1 MKTIEIDTKC
11 GRIKGIEKENT
22 TEWLGIKYAT
32 AKRWE
37 YPQTVKK
44 WDGVFDATYFKECA
58 IQHRAFLD
66 DAKVNAFYHN
76 EFRKGLE
83 FTYSED
89 CLFLNIYAP
98 KNAKDCPV
106 FIYIHGGSFT
116 GGSSNEAHINGT
128 NFAKNGVIFVSLNY
142 RLNAFGF
149 CSHPDITND
158 EGVCGN
164 FGLYD
169 QVSAIEWIRDNIA
182 SFGGDKNKI
191 TIAGQSAGAMSVDIL
206 ISSPLC
212 KNWFQGAIMMSG
224 GGIQRDVAKP
234 LDKEKTRAFW
244 DEIIKYADCKNIE
257 QLKEVDKEVLWRA
270 WDRACKENNPKTMLY
285 TMPIYDGKLLTK
297 DTFKMNNI
305 PSLPK
310 IIGITQTDMFPI
322 ILKQIC
328 KKWVKCDKN
337 SRCFLYCFARDLP
350 GDKNGAWHSSDLL
363 YAFSTL
369 DKNWRPFED
378 IDYTISNQIAK
389 SFIAFAK
396 TGNPNCNAIPKW
408 ESGSKKI
415 MTFCEDTKS
424 KAWMTKKLIK
434 NTIHGGFEV

>member
-1 MKTIEIDTKC
+1 
-11 GRIKGIEKENT
+11 
-22 TEWLGIKYAT
+22 
-32 AKRWE
+32 
-37 YPQTVKK
+37 
-44 WDGVFDATYFKECA
+44 
-58 IQHRAFLD
+58 
-66 DAKVNAFYHN
+66 
-76 EFRKGLE
+76 
-83 FTYSED
+83 
-89 CLFLNIYAP
+89 
-98 KNAKDCPV
+98 
-106 FIYIHGGSFT
+106 
-116 GGSSNEAHINGT
+116 
-128 NFAKNGVIFVSLNY
+128 
-142 RLNAFGF
+142 
-149 CSHPDITND
+149 
-158 EGVCGN
+158 
-164 FGLYD
+164 
-169 QVSAIEWIRDNIA
+169 
-182 SFGGDKNKI
+182 
-191 TIAGQSAGAMSVDIL
+191 
-206 ISSPLC
+206 
-212 KNWFQGAIMMSG
+212 MMSG

-310 IIGITQTDMFPI
+310 IIGITQNDMFPI

-337 SRCFLYCFARDLP
+337 SKCFLYCFARDLP
-350 GDKNGAWHSSDLL
+350 GDKNGSWHSSDLL